1 MCLVLELALDLCVLF
16 NLLKSL
22 FVAAIVVEQAR
33 NMRGIH
39 YVKRILSYQILIFF
53 YIVALEKR
61 PNSVSSGVLLSY
73 FAVTVSAIWNM
84 FCRCRCIV
92 VYTMKIFFVNIYW
105 ILFLIII
112 YLRVIKYR
120 TKKEILV
127 KFWHPISTQ
136 W

>member
-73 FAVTVSAIWNM
+73 FAVTVSAI
-84 FCRCRCIV
+84 
-92 VYTMKIFFVNIYW
+92 
-105 ILFLIII
+105 
-112 YLRVIKYR
+112 
-120 TKKEILV
+120 
-127 KFWHPISTQ
+127 
-136 W
+136 